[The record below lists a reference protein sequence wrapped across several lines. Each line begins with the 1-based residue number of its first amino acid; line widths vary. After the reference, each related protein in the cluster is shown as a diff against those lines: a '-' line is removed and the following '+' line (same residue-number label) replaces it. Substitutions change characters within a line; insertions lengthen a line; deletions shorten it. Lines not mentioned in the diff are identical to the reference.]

1 MEIVRET
8 GFKNTP
14 NTDGMTMNTSKLE
27 EAQEVKPIEFDP
39 SKDYVWKPTD
49 RFKLKGRELE
59 IMHNTLGAIFS
70 GQVPEPQMYL
80 MLNEML
86 KITTGIIREN
96 VELGVI
102 TEKEEYLG
110 DKSVSGQ

>member
-1 MEIVRET
+1 MEVVKDVQDPQTE
-8 GFKNTP
+8 FKGEP
-14 NTDGMTMNTSKLE
+14 E
-27 EAQEVKPIEFDP
+27 RIAHFDP
-39 SKDYVWKPTD
+39 NKDYVWKPTD

-96 VELGVI
+96 VELGI
-102 TEKEEYLG
+102 IQEKSE
-110 DKSVSGQ
+110 